1 MPFGSF
7 SGVGHKIF
15 GDGLPRTY
23 ISPSSFAEEAPTP
36 TSCSRRPINILPMAR
51 TPRRTRQ
58 ETTDSAKETEGA
70 AVAGRPRTP
79 YDTLPEESFDRI
91 TRLVVGALRVPVA
104 IVSLTDADRHIVK
117 SSIGL
122 SGRSRV
128 WRRVPLALA
137 YSREAVASGK
147 PIMIGD
153 ATENAATRQQA
164 SPDGVA
170 YAVAP
175 LVTNHGFV
183 LGTICAVDPSPRAWS
198 DAEAGCLLDIASS
211 LVAELELSSDVLAKR
226 ATQEHLLYS
235 TLHDPLTGLPNRSLF
250 IERLRHAMRRT
261 SRHPDDSF
269 AVLFLDLDRFKDVND
284 NLGHFAGDELLRA
297 VARRLEAC
305 LRPEDTVARLSGD
318 EFAIL
323 LESIAETSDAG
334 RVAERIEEALS
345 FPINLG
351 GAEITTS
358 VSMGIVT
365 STLAQD
371 QPEQLLRSADMAMY
385 RAKAAGRARYEM
397 FDRTMHADALHR
409 LQLETDLRR
418 AVERN
423 EFRLHYQPLIS
434 LRTGRVIG
442 LEALLRWEHP
452 DRGLVQPNEFIPV
465 AEETG
470 LIVRIGRWVLG
481 EACAQLRQWQRARR
495 RTEPLTIGVN
505 LSVRQFAQPDLVN
518 QLSRVISESGIPPES
533 LRLEITEAAIID
545 RGGTAAVVLDQI
557 RALGA
562 RIHLDD
568 FGTGYS
574 PLIYLHR
581 LPIDAIKVDRAF
593 VSTMDSDEKNLQLVR
608 TILTFARIVG
618 LSTVAEGVSSA
629 EQLRELRALECE
641 HGQGYL
647 FSAPIPH
654 DAVSDLLAA
663 DPVW

>member
-1 MPFGSF
+1 
-7 SGVGHKIF
+7 
-15 GDGLPRTY
+15 
-23 ISPSSFAEEAPTP
+23 
-36 TSCSRRPINILPMAR
+36 MAR
-51 TPRRTRQ
+51 PPRRTRK
-58 ETTDSAKETEGA
+58 DSAKVANAAEGKA
-70 AVAGRPRTP
+70 AAGRPRTP

-91 TRLVVGALRVPVA
+91 ARLVVAALHVPVA

-122 SGRSRV
+122 QGRSKV
-128 WRRVPLALA
+128 WRRVPLALS

-147 PIMIGD
+147 PVIIGD
-153 ATENAATRQQA
+153 ATEAAA
-164 SPDGVA
+164 AVGHKVSPDGVA

-175 LVTNHGFV
+175 LITNHGFV
-183 LGTICAVDPSPRAWS
+183 LGTICAVDPSPRAWT
-198 DAEAGCLLDIASS
+198 DAETGCLMDIANS

-235 TLHDPLTGLPNRSLF
+235 TLHDALTGLPNRSLLV
-250 IERLRHAMRRT
+250 ERIRHAMRRT
-261 SRHPDDSF
+261 SRHPEDIF
-269 AVLFLDLDRFKDVND
+269 AVLFLDLDRFKEVND

-323 LESIAETSDAG
+323 LESIAEISDAG

-358 VSMGIVT
+358 ASMGIVT
-365 STLAQD
+365 SSLAQD

-423 EFRLHYQPLIS
+423 EFRLHYQPVVS
-434 LRTGRVIG
+434 LKTGRVTG

-452 DRGLVQPNEFIPV
+452 ERGLVQPGEFIPV

-481 EACAQLRQWQRARR
+481 EACMQLRQWQRGRR
-495 RTEPLTIGVN
+495 RGEPLTIGVN

-518 QLSRVISESGIPPES
+518 QLSRVITESGIPPET
-533 LRLEITEAAIID
+533 LRVEITESAIID
-545 RGGTAAVVLDQI
+545 RGGTAASVLEQI

-562 RIHLDD
+562 RVHLDD

-581 LPIDAIKVDRAF
+581 LPLDAIKVDRAF

-618 LSTVAEGVSSA
+618 LSTVAEGISSA
-629 EQLRELRALECE
+629 EQLRELRTLECE
-641 HGQGYL
+641 YGQGYL

>member
-1 MPFGSF
+1 
-7 SGVGHKIF
+7 VV
-15 GDGLPRTY
+15 
-23 ISPSSFAEEAPTP
+23 
-36 TSCSRRPINILPMAR
+36 
-51 TPRRTRQ
+51 
-58 ETTDSAKETEGA
+58 A
-70 AVAGRPRTP
+70 A
-79 YDTLPEESFDRI
+79 LH
-91 TRLVVGALRVPVA
+91 VPVA

-122 SGRSRV
+122 QGRSKI
-128 WRRVPLALA
+128 WRRIPLALS

-147 PIMIGD
+147 PVMIGD
-153 ATENAATRQQA
+153 ATEAAA
-164 SPDGVA
+164 AVGHKVSPDGVA

-175 LVTNHGFV
+175 LVTTHGFV
-183 LGTICAVDPSPRAWS
+183 LGTICAVDPSPRAWT
-198 DAEAGCLLDIASS
+198 DADTGSLMDVANS

-235 TLHDPLTGLPNRSLF
+235 TLHDALTGLPNRSLLV
-250 IERLRHAMRRT
+250 ERIRHAMRRT
-261 SRHPDDSF
+261 SRHPEDIF
-269 AVLFLDLDRFKDVND
+269 AVLFLDLDRFKEVND

-323 LESIAETSDAG
+323 LESIAEISDAG

-358 VSMGIVT
+358 ASMGIVT
-365 STLAQD
+365 SSLAQD

-423 EFRLHYQPLIS
+423 EFRLHYQPVVS
-434 LRTGRVIG
+434 LKTGRVTG

-452 DRGLVQPNEFIPV
+452 DRGLVQPDEFIPV

-481 EACAQLRQWQRARR
+481 EACAQLRQWQRDRR
-495 RTEPLTIGVN
+495 RGEPLTIGVN

-518 QLSRVISESGIPPES
+518 QLSRVITDSGIPPES
-533 LRLEITEAAIID
+533 LRVEITEGAIID
-545 RGGTAAVVLDQI
+545 RGGTAASVLEQI
-557 RALGA
+557 RELGA
-562 RIHLDD
+562 RVHLDD

-593 VSTMDSDEKNLQLVR
+593 VSTMDNDEKNLQLVR

-618 LSTVAEGVSSA
+618 LSAVAEGISSA
-629 EQLRELRALECE
+629 EQLRELRTLECE
-641 HGQGYL
+641 YGQGYL